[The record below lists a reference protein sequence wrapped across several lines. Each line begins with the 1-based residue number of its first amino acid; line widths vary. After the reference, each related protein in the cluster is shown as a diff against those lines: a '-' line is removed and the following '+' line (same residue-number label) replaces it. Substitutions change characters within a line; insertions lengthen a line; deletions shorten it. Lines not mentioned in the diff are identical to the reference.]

1 MGEGGQALHSTMV
14 RQMIML
20 VKVVIILSAGGQGG
34 HGGQGRGHV
43 GGGQDG
49 GHGGGPGGGQ
59 DGGHGGQ
66 SCDHAVGPGGGQGRD
81 HAGELSIGSQV
92 KRKKN
97 EPDKDAPS
105 SLYILS
111 ATNPIRFMVALPKQ
125 C

>member
-1 MGEGGQALHSTMV
+1 
-14 RQMIML
+14 ML
-20 VKVVIILSAGGQGG
+20 VKVVIMLSAGGQGG

-43 GGGQDG
+43 GGR
-49 GHGGGPGGGQ
+49 GGGQ
-59 DGGHGGQ
+59 DGGQ
-66 SCDHAVGPGGGQGRD
+66 GGG
-81 HAGELSIGSQV
+81 LSIGSQV

>member
-1 MGEGGQALHSTMV
+1 
-14 RQMIML
+14 ML
-20 VKVVIILSAGGQGG
+20 VKVVIMLVVLVVVKFVIMLSAGGQGG
-34 HGGQGRGHV
+34 NGGQGRGHV
-43 GGGQDG
+43 GG
-49 GHGGGPGGGQ
+49 PGGGQ
-59 DGGHGGQ
+59 DGGQCGG
-66 SCDHAVGPGGGQGRD
+66 
-81 HAGELSIGSQV
+81 LSIMCSQV

>member
-20 VKVVIILSAGGQGG
+20 VKVVIILSAGGQDG

-43 GGGQDG
+43 GGPGGGQDG

-66 SCDHAVGPGGGQGRD
+66 GCDHVVGPGGGQGRD
-81 HAGELSIGSQV
+81 HAGE
-92 KRKKN
+92 
-97 EPDKDAPS
+97 
-105 SLYILS
+105 
-111 ATNPIRFMVALPKQ
+111 
-125 C
+125 

>member
-1 MGEGGQALHSTMV
+1 
-14 RQMIML
+14 ML

-43 GGGQDG
+43 GGPGG

-66 SCDHAVGPGGGQGRD
+66 SCDHAVGPGGGQGVDR
-81 HAGELSIGSQV
+81 AGELSIGSQV

>member
-1 MGEGGQALHSTMV
+1 M
-14 RQMIML
+14 
-20 VKVVIILSAGGQGG
+20 IILSAGGQGG

-49 GHGGGPGGGQ
+49 GHGGGPGSGQ
-59 DGGHGGQ
+59 DGGQ
-66 SCDHAVGPGGGQGRD
+66 GGG
-81 HAGELSIGSQV
+81 LSIGSQV

>member
-14 RQMIML
+14 RHMIKIML
-20 VKVVIILSAGGQGG
+20 VKVVIMLIA
-34 HGGQGRGHV
+34 
-43 GGGQDG
+43 
-49 GHGGGPGGGQ
+49 
-59 DGGHGGQ
+59 
-66 SCDHAVGPGGGQGRD
+66 GGQGRD
-81 HAGELSIGSQV
+81 HAGGRGGGQDGGEGVGLRINSQV

-111 ATNPIRFMVALPKQ
+111 ATNPIRFRVAIPKQ

>member
-1 MGEGGQALHSTMV
+1 
-14 RQMIML
+14 ML

-43 GGGQDG
+43 GGR
-49 GHGGGPGGGQ
+49 GGGQ
-59 DGGHGGQ
+59 DGGQ
-66 SCDHAVGPGGGQGRD
+66 GGG
-81 HAGELSIGSQV
+81 LSIGSQV

-111 ATNPIRFMVALPKQ
+111 ATNPIRFRVAIPKQ

>member
-1 MGEGGQALHSTMV
+1 
-14 RQMIML
+14 ML

-43 GGGQDG
+43 GG
-49 GHGGGPGGGQ
+49 PGGDQ
-59 DGGHGGQ
+59 
-66 SCDHAVGPGGGQGRD
+66 GGGQG
-81 HAGELSIGSQV
+81 GGLSIGSQV

>member
-1 MGEGGQALHSTMV
+1 
-14 RQMIML
+14 ML
-20 VKVVIILSAGGQGG
+20 VKFVIILSAGGQGG

-43 GGGQDG
+43 GGR
-49 GHGGGPGGGQ
+49 GGGQ
-59 DGGHGGQ
+59 DGGQ
-66 SCDHAVGPGGGQGRD
+66 GGG
-81 HAGELSIGSQV
+81 LSIVSQV